1 MMLISKNDYLKGFG
15 VIVVILALVRCVFP
29 SVTKSIEEEKQ
40 QVNVLNNVTKNDTLS
55 SDVDKKI
62 DTPVEETPIA
72 LPEVKK
78 SDARNH
84 PVVGVRVYREAFPD
98 SNEVQLVAAQQYG
111 VPPVADRDEAEH
123 RKSELVYVAASPFF
137 YVDKLT
143 RSIPYLVP
151 RAAVLINDIGRNFL
165 DSLLIKGIPLHQVIV
180 TSVTRTQDDLAKLSK
195 VNKNASENSCHLYGT
210 TFDVSYNRFI
220 AVSTL
225 SGLPGTEVRS
235 DQLKKVLA
243 EVLRDLREQERC
255 YVKYEIKQGCFHITV
270 R

>member
-15 VIVVILALVRCVFP
+15 IIVVILALVRCVCP
-29 SVTKSIEEEKQ
+29 SVTRPIEEENQ
-40 QVNVLNNVTKNDTLS
+40 PNILTKIDSLS
-55 SDVDKKI
+55 SDVHQTKQEV
-62 DTPVEETPIA
+62 PAEENPII
-72 LPEVKK
+72 LPEIKK
-78 SDARNH
+78 TDGGNH
-84 PVVGVRVYREAFPD
+84 PVMGVRVYREAFPD
-98 SNEVQLVAAQQYG
+98 SNEVQLTAALEYG
-111 VPPVADRDEAEH
+111 VSPVADRDEAEH
-123 RKSELVYVAASPFF
+123 RKSELVYVAASPF
-137 YVDKLT
+137 YQVDKLS

-151 RAAVLINDIGRNFL
+151 RAAVLLNDIGRNYL
-165 DSLLIKGIPLHQVIV
+165 DSLLVKGIPLHQIIV

-210 TFDVSYNRFI
+210 TFDISYNRFI

>member
-1 MMLISKNDYLKGFG
+1 MLISKNDYLKGFG
-15 VIVVILALVRCVFP
+15 IIVVILALVRCVFP
-29 SVTKSIEEEKQ
+29 SVTQSNEEEKLQ
-40 QVNVLNNVTKNDTLS
+40 GVNTKMIDTLATNDNS
-55 SDVDKKI
+55 PKQVEM
-62 DTPVEETPIA
+62 EETPIPR
-72 LPEVKK
+72 PETMA
-78 SDARNH
+78 SRSGNH
-84 PVVGVRVYREAFPD
+84 AVVGVRIYREAFPD
-98 SNEVQLVAAQQYG
+98 SNEVQLVAAQKHG
-111 VPPVADRDEAEH
+111 VAPVADRDEAEH
-123 RKSELVYVAASPFF
+123 RKSELVYVAASPF
-137 YVDKLT
+137 YHVDKLS

-151 RAAVLINDIGRNFL
+151 RAAVLLNDIGRNYL
-165 DSLLIKGIPLHQVIV
+165 DSLLVKGIPLHQIIV

-210 TFDVSYNRFI
+210 TFDISYNRFI

-243 EVLRDLREQERC
+243 EVLRDLREHGRC

>member
-1 MMLISKNDYLKGFG
+1 MLISKNDYLKWFG
-15 VIVVILALVRCVFP
+15 IIVVILALVRCVFP
-29 SVTKSIEEEKQ
+29 SVTKSIEEENQ
-40 QVNVLNNVTKNDTLS
+40 QTSVVKKDTVSVDINS
-55 SDVDKKI
+55 SGQKE
-62 DTPVEETPIA
+62 TVEELSIA
-72 LPEVKK
+72 RPEVKK
-78 SDARNH
+78 NDTGNH
-84 PVVGVRVYREAFPD
+84 PVVGVKVYREAFPD
-98 SNEVQLVAAQQYG
+98 SNEVQLVAALKYG
-111 VPPVADRDEAEH
+111 VSPVADRDEAEH
-123 RKSELVYVAASPFF
+123 RKAELVYVAACPF
-137 YVDKLT
+137 YQVDEL
-143 RSIPYLVP
+143 RNSIPYLVP
-151 RAAVLINDIGRNFL
+151 RAAVLINDIGRNFI

-210 TFDVSYNRFI
+210 TFDIAYNRYI

-243 EVLRDLREQERC
+243 EVLRDLREQGRC

>member
-1 MMLISKNDYLKGFG
+1 MLISKNDYLKGFG
-15 VIVVILALVRCVFP
+15 IIVVILALVRCVFP
-29 SVTKSIEEEKQ
+29 SVTRSIEEESRQTIVIEK
-40 QVNVLNNVTKNDTLS
+40 DTIGKTAKS
-55 SDVDKKI
+55 SEQKAS
-62 DTPVEETPIA
+62 VEETPIMR
-72 LPEVKK
+72 PDVKK
-78 SDARNH
+78 KDAGNH

-98 SNEVQLVAAQQYG
+98 SNEVQLVAALEHG
-111 VPPVADRDEAEH
+111 VSPVADRDEAEH
-123 RKSELVYVAASPFF
+123 RKAELVYVAANPFY
-137 YVDKLT
+137 YVDKLS

-151 RAAVLINDIGRNFL
+151 RAAVLINDIGRNYL
-165 DSLLIKGIPLHQVIV
+165 DSLLVKGIPLHQVIV

-210 TFDVSYNRFI
+210 TFDISYNRFI
-220 AVSTL
+220 AVSSL